1 VRLTERVV
9 RLTQRVVRLMKGVVR
24 ITVPYYIGF
33 NSFMFKGSIQPSNAS
48 YSSPTDGDLRRLA
61 KRYLY
66 LHVRYAT
73 GRVICF
79 DTARRFPLEI
89 GLLGNLVS

>member
-1 VRLTERVV
+1 
-9 RLTQRVVRLMKGVVR
+9 MKQ
-24 ITVPYYIGF
+24 
-33 NSFMFKGSIQPSNAS
+33 FMNDSDSLNGIVFILASIHSLFKGSIQPSNTS

-66 LHVRYAT
+66 LYVLYAT

-79 DTARRFPLEI
+79 DTAHRFPLEI
-89 GLLGNLVS
+89 GLWGDL